1 MMAPRERAGV
11 NPARPPNG
19 GCLWK
24 SFSVLALLL
33 VAYFV
38 TFQVLENLHH
48 LGTVQTTGRPTADTA
63 DAVQWSWAQE
73 GVSGLPGTEVV
84 GAIHVHTQRSHDA
97 FGTAAEL
104 AGAARDAGL
113 DFALV
118 TDHMPRSDRTYPA
131 MPEASDGTP
140 VYPHPFGPDPALKL
154 DDVLL
159 VAGREMSL
167 TVEVGRALTFDLDT
181 LVNPWEG
188 GREALLERAGNQG
201 STLIITH
208 PRSPRVRDQWKDHP
222 VEGFSAMEVL
232 NLSDAARRRLASPAV
247 LHQVAA
253 LLTGAA
259 LGRLD
264 HALAGLFPTPLAEP
278 ELAAWDSLSL
288 EWQIQGVGAA
298 NHHPKRRFRGE
309 PFLPYGPFLRVL
321 GNHMVLTHPLPDN
334 PSQAG
339 SSLLASLGRV
349 PSHISLVDS
358 HGARGFR
365 LEAVYGATP
374 DARIRAGRAGPFRPG
389 VVLRAGWPS
398 DSGRSGV
405 GEAAA
410 SQRGHELLFRVMR
423 NGVEDGW
430 WEGPELHIPLERPGV
445 YRVEVYRRSL
455 RFGSWSWGLAPWI
468 VSNPV
473 WVGVDGV
480 EASRPDMAE
489 SGEVG

>member
-1 MMAPRERAGV
+1 MWRG
-11 NPARPPNG
+11 
-19 GCLWK
+19 
-24 SFSVLALLL
+24 FSLLALLGVGYL
-33 VAYFV
+33 L

-48 LGTVQTTGRPTADTA
+48 LGTVQPTGRPAAGTM
-63 DAVQWSWAQE
+63 DAAPWAMAEWSSSAF
-73 GVSGLPGTEVV
+73 SGTEVV

-118 TDHMPRSDRTYPA
+118 TDHMPRNDRDYPA
-131 MPEASDGTP
+131 MPEAPDGTP

-154 DDVLL
+154 DEVLL

-167 TVEVGRALTFDLDT
+167 TVEVGRALTFGLDT

-188 GREALLERAGNQG
+188 GREALLERARDKG

-208 PRSPRVRDQWKDHP
+208 PRSPRVRDRWKDHP

-247 LHQVAA
+247 LHQVAS
-253 LLTGAA
+253 LLAGAA

-264 HALAGLFPTPLAEP
+264 HALAGLFPTPLVEP

-288 EWQIQGVGAA
+288 DWQIQGVGAA

-321 GNHMVLTHPLPDN
+321 ANHMVLTHPLPDA
-334 PSQAG
+334 PQEAG
-339 SSLLASLGRV
+339 PSLLASLGQV
-349 PSHISLVDS
+349 PSHISLVDA

-365 LEAVYGATP
+365 MEAVYAPSP
-374 DARIRAGRAGPFRPG
+374 DARIRAGEAGPFRPG
-389 VVLRAGWPS
+389 GVLRAGWPL
-398 DSGRSGV
+398 DEG

-410 SQRGHELLFRVMR
+410 VHRGDDLLFRVMR
-423 NGVEDGW
+423 NGVQEGW
-430 WEGPELHIPLERPGV
+430 WEGRELHIPLQRPGV
-445 YRVEVYRRSL
+445 YRVEVYRRTL
-455 RFGSWSWGLAPWI
+455 RLGRWSWGLSPWI

-473 WVGVDGV
+473 WVGMDGV
-480 EASRPDMAE
+480 EPSRPDMAE
-489 SGEVG
+489 SGEIG